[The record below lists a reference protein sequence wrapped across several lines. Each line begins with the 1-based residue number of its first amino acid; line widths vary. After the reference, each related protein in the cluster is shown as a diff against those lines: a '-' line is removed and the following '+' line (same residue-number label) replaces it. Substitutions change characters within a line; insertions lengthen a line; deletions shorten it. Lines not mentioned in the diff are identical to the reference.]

1 MKNFEIQCPSWEYK
15 ERGVYGMVNG
25 VLTYLTIKGCV
36 AYISKQ
42 TTFVLCETPKGKSI
56 EFAFGD
62 LYGTIDDYKNGNT
75 IKSNTIKL
83 DVALKGNTEWQNEES
98 QLFEK
103 FLWRSENGT
112 PTKTYLDFGDR
123 LMLTTYGG
131 LVDWQD
137 PADHY
142 KTREE
147 CMKWSD
153 LVYIGKD
160 GEKKTE
166 KSVRKQLLLT
176 DEQQAIIKEIAAA
189 FKKAEDAGIQI
200 GYDNY
205 DCEFVG
211 INISEVAASF
221 EYDFCE
227 EDFSTIID
235 RQESWQRFKLPI
247 PAPQSLGDD
256 DCICI
261 K

>member
-1 MKNFEIQCPSWEYK
+1 MKNFEIWYPSWDAISN
-15 ERGVYGMVNG
+15 GVYGMVNG
-25 VLTYLTIKGCV
+25 VLTYLKVKGSV

-42 TTFVLCETPKGKSI
+42 QSFVLCETPKGKSI
-56 EFAFGD
+56 EFAFD
-62 LYGTIDDYKNGNT
+62 ELYNTIDDYKIGNHTSHNGIN
-75 IKSNTIKL
+75 L
-83 DVALKGNTEWQNEES
+83 EVVLKGNTEWQNEES

-112 PTKTYLDFGDR
+112 PTKTYLDFDDR
-123 LMLTTYGG
+123 LMLTSYGG
-131 LVDWQD
+131 LADWQD
-137 PADHY
+137 PADQY
-142 KTREE
+142 KSREE

-176 DEQQAIIKEIAAA
+176 DEQQAIIKEIAAV
-189 FKKAEDAGIQI
+189 FKKAEDAGIKI

-205 DCEFVG
+205 NCEFVG
-211 INISEVAASF
+211 INISEVKASF
-221 EYDFCE
+221 EFDFCE

-235 RQESWQRFKLPI
+235 REESWQRFKLPI
-247 PAPQSLGDD
+247 PCPQSLGDD

-261 K
+261 Q